1 MAELQNAKH
10 EAYARAI
17 AAGMKQKDAYIQV
30 FPRAEGWKDQT
41 IYNRSSELSQRPE
54 VAQRV
59 KELQQTA
66 TSAAILTI
74 TQRKEWLSRLIQNE
88 EEATPNRLKAL
99 DTLNKMDGAYVEQ
112 INVNGSIN
120 NPFTGLTTDELRKIT
135 AELVRDG

>member
-17 AAGMKQKDAYIQV
+17 AAGMKQKDAYKTV
-30 FPRAEGWKDQT
+30 YPRAEGWKDQT
-41 IYNRSSELSQRPE
+41 IYNRSSELTQRPE
-54 VAQRV
+54 VIQRV

-66 TSAAILTI
+66 TSAAIMTI
-74 TQRKEWLSRLIQNE
+74 TQRKEWLSDLIQNE

-120 NPFTGLTTDELRKIT
+120 NPFSGLTTEELR
-135 AELVRDG
+135 ELVRDG

>member
-17 AAGMKQKDAYIQV
+17 AAGSKQKEAYMQV

-41 IYNRSSELSQRPE
+41 IYNRASELSQRPE
-54 VAQRV
+54 VIQRV
-59 KELQQTA
+59 QELQQSA
-66 TSAAILTI
+66 ASAAIMTI
-74 TQRKEWLSRLIQNE
+74 TQRKEWLSDLIQNA

-99 DTLNKMDGAYVEQ
+99 DTLNKMDGAYIEQ

-120 NPFTGLTTDELRKIT
+120 NPFSGLTTEELR
-135 AELVRDG
+135 ELVRDG